1 MEQTKIFMAY
11 LRAERMNSIRGRGLW
26 LYDSCYHIEP
36 ETPNPK
42 PKKKHANRIPS
53 LLKSQQT
60 TTITNLH
67 ADT

>member
-1 MEQTKIFMAY
+1 MEQNKRFMAY
-11 LRAERMNSIRGRGLW
+11 LIADRMNSIRGPGLW
-26 LYDSCYHIEP
+26 LYDSYYHIEP

-53 LLKSQQT
+53 LSKSQQT
-60 TTITNLH
+60 TTITNLR